1 MERSL
6 TDEEINK
13 LQATEGK
20 TWLADEKVLT
30 QLEMLKLETD
40 GKIKSDVVDYC
51 LLSSA
56 SFVNAGAWQEGLLL
70 GVDITCASCKS
81 ITGRGFGKKLL
92 QRKKKKLKMMMI
104 WMGSRLI
111 MKMIQGV

>member
-56 SFVNAGAWQEGLLL
+56 SFVNAVSNLVWKIRVSA
-70 GVDITCASCKS
+70 
-81 ITGRGFGKKLL
+81 GF
-92 QRKKKKLKMMMI
+92 
-104 WMGSRLI
+104 W
-111 MKMIQGV
+111 